1 MYILKVHFKLQQEVL
16 TFNMYVSWSS
26 PKTDLVKNFSNLE
39 ALRTSFFSI
48 VTFKL
53 VFDIPL
59 LNNLFAYF
67 LNLSISLIELINTH

>member
-1 MYILKVHFKLQQEVL
+1 
-16 TFNMYVSWSS
+16 MYVSWSS

-67 LNLSISLIELINTH
+67 LNLSISLIELINTHQKLSLKEHKCTFKIDKIK